1 MGWTSDPR
9 QAPALRWGVLGPGW
23 IADSFVA
30 ALKAETT
37 QQVVAVGS
45 RDVAR
50 AQTFADKWGI
60 AAAHGSYEELL
71 ARDDVDVI
79 YVATPHSHHREH
91 ALQAIAAGKHVLV
104 EKSFTRNATEARE
117 VVNAARQRGVFC
129 MEAMWTRFLPH
140 MVSVRKLIADGAVG
154 DIVQLRADHGQF
166 FPFNAEHRL
175 YNPQLAGGALLDL
188 GIYPVSF
195 AHNILGTP
203 TGITAVGAKTQT
215 GVDGQ
220 ISMIFNY
227 DGPAQ
232 ADLSTTLWSRTE
244 TSASIAGT
252 EGRIDIAGMFYAP
265 TSFTLTRLD
274 GTVLTFDKPQ
284 AHGLH
289 FQAVEVARRIG
300 AGELESPL
308 MPLDETVAIMGV
320 LDEIRGHVGVE
331 YPGE

>member
-9 QAPALRWGVLGPGW
+9 QAPALRWGILGPGW

-45 RDVAR
+45 RDVSR
-50 AQTFADKWGI
+50 AQAFADKWNI
-60 AAAHGSYEELL
+60 AGVHGSYDELV

-91 ALQAIAAGKHVLV
+91 ALLAIAAGKHVLV
-104 EKSFTRNATEARE
+104 EKSFTRNASEARE
-117 VVNAARQRGVFC
+117 VVAAARQRGVFC

-154 DIVQLRADHGQF
+154 DIVNLRADHGQF
-166 FPFNAEHRL
+166 FPFNADHRL
-175 YNPQLAGGALLDL
+175 YNPELAGGALLDL

-203 TGITAVGAKTQT
+203 AAIKSVGAKTQT

-220 ISMIFNY
+220 ISMIFTY
-227 DGPAQ
+227 EGPAQ

-265 TSFTLTRLD
+265 TKFTLTRID
-274 GTVLTFDKPQ
+274 GTVLTFNKPQ

-289 FQAVEVARRIG
+289 FQAVEVARRID

-320 LDEIRGHVGVE
+320 LDEIRAQVGVE